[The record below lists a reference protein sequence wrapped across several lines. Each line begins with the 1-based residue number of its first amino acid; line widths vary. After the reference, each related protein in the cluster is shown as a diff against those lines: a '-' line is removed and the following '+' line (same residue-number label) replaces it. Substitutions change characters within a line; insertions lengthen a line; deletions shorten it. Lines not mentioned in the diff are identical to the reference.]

1 MKSNQMSKIVFRQL
15 LLLALFLTPNFVFS
29 QINVWAQCFDN
40 FFKGPEAAILK
51 EKIAFNGEST
61 PVMFSLNR
69 KVTPS
74 ERTALEK
81 FIHHQDDCYLK
92 AGMAIT
98 SKNPDNLYFQL
109 KDGLITFSAF
119 ALENLKRSIKADLY
133 FENLENLEKAKKEK
147 VAIPQVTT
155 LSCLWESGP
164 LAGTEKQFQINE
176 SAKSLW
182 SSSGAAPS
190 DLDFG
195 PTLIRFRQGTSRVE
209 ISRNTGRF
217 STRVD
222 DNFFGGKC
230 ELITERKF

>member
-1 MKSNQMSKIVFRQL
+1 MRALIFRHL
-15 LLLALFLTPNFVFS
+15 LLVALASIPNFAFS
-29 QINVWAQCFDN
+29 QIKVWSQCINSFID
-40 FFKGPEAAILK
+40 GPDAAILNN
-51 EKIAFNGEST
+51 KIAFDGEST

-69 KVTPS
+69 KVTPR

-81 FIHHQDDCYLK
+81 YLRHLDDCYLQ
-92 AGMAIT
+92 AGMAVLPRN
-98 SKNPDNLYFQL
+98 SDNLYIQL
-109 KDGLITFSAF
+109 KDGQITFSTF
-119 ALENLKRSIKADLY
+119 ALENLKRQIQANYYL
-133 FENLENLEKAKKEK
+133 ENLDNLEKAKNEK
-147 VAIPQVTT
+147 AATPQVIN

-176 SAKSLW
+176 SAKTLW
-182 SSSGAAPS
+182 SSTGAAPS

-195 PTLIRFRQGTSRVE
+195 PTLIRFRQGTLRVE
-209 ISRNTGRF
+209 ISRSTGRF